1 MCQDVHD
8 FTGFTTEPI
17 KGVVKEIVYMA
28 KGVGERLQHTDLGE
42 TQALMD
48 TASEEGTEDNLMDV
62 LLNQRQ
68 ALRKKKKQRRKTTD
82 ASQLGRRLSQDC
94 F

>member
-1 MCQDVHD
+1 M
-8 FTGFTTEPI
+8 
-17 KGVVKEIVYMA
+17 
-28 KGVGERLQHTDLGE
+28 
-42 TQALMD
+42 LMD

-68 ALRKKKKQRRKTTD
+68 ALRKEKQKQRRKTTD
-82 ASQLGRRLSQDC
+82 VSQLGRRLPVSQDC